1 MFYSTKELKNLGFKK
16 IGKNCQ
22 ISKNIFIYS
31 PNIQIGNN
39 VRIDDHVTLKGK
51 IILKNNVHLAKGCT
65 LSGGSKGI
73 FLDDFA
79 AVSNFVQF
87 FTMSDDYYSSHVPAA
102 TLNKKNIKK
111 YSKIY
116 NKNIYLGKNVLIGSM
131 SVILPGA
138 YIDDYSSVGAFSL
151 IHSKIG
157 KGLCYS
163 NQNKIKIKKRN
174 VNSMKA
180 KMIKINKNLENM

>member
-1 MFYSTKELKNLGFKK
+1 LPAQREALE
-16 IGKNCQ
+16 
-22 ISKNIFIYS
+22 
-31 PNIQIGNN
+31 
-39 VRIDDHVTLKGK
+39 TL
-51 IILKNNVHLAKGCT
+51 
-65 LSGGSKGI
+65 
-73 FLDDFA
+73 
-79 AVSNFVQF
+79 
-87 FTMSDDYYSSHVPAA
+87 
-102 TLNKKNIKK
+102 
-111 YSKIY
+111 Y